1 MRRALKGVNS
11 VWMYCSERCV
21 RHLPSLSQKGVSEL
35 SLVLTV
41 PASEECFPLNQY
53 TNQKSNHVEKC
64 NTKYKNTM
72 MIESMSRDISILS
85 QKYFLH

>member
-53 TNQKSNHVEKC
+53 TSDKALENETKSENQKSNHVEKC
-64 NTKYKNTM
+64 NTK
-72 MIESMSRDISILS
+72 
-85 QKYFLH
+85 